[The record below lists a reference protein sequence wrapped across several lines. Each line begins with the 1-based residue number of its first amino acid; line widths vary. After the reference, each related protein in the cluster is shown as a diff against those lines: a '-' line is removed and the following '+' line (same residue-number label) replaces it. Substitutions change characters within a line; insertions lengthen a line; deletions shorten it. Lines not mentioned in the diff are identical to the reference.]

1 MSLILQELPSYI
13 LVYIWRVFVKK
24 WHNVNCFVDWTA
36 ERACEISGVC
46 RVDNVKNHGEVY
58 KEFTRKRGGKGCR
71 ELQALTKWCLL

>member
-58 KEFTRKRGGKGCR
+58 KEFTRKRSGKGCR
-71 ELQALTKWCLL
+71 ELPSAD